1 MDPYQELANAII
13 VTASR
18 DYMRVYKKY
27 LKTGDGY
34 GNVMKEE
41 QFFFTDWFSF
51 LSEANPTYLVEAMRK
66 KCEMQVQEEDIE
78 EDDDDEEEMTLDNT
92 DGHSEQEE
100 DDYYG

>member
-41 QFFFTDWFSF
+41 QFFFTDWFSV

-66 KCEMQVQEEDIE
+66 KCEMQVEE
-78 EDDDDEEEMTLDNT
+78 EDDDDIDEKEV
-92 DGHSEQEE
+92 E
-100 DDYYG
+100 DDE